1 MTNLVMI
8 DCHDLG
14 RHLGCYGW
22 SGVPS
27 PNLDRIATEG
37 VRFANSFCTAPQCS
51 PSRAALYTG
60 RYAHANGMF
69 GLAHA
74 PFNWRMNTDEVHLA
88 GHLQNAGYFTAQI
101 GVQHVT
107 QWSTESI
114 RQLGFDHVEIRDD
127 APDIA
132 RQVTAFLEGVGQ
144 QPFFLNIGF
153 TEPHRDMDGGFG
165 QADPDDSLGISLPPY
180 IPDTPQ
186 ARSEFAQL
194 QGVIGLMDAAVGVI
208 WEALQANDLLSDTWV
223 IFTTD
228 HGIAMP
234 RAKTT
239 MYDPGIETA
248 LLMYAEPFGLTDGLV
263 FDEMISNVDIVPTIL
278 DGLGIT
284 PPDTLHGRSFWGLL
298 TGKDYPPNTH
308 IFVEKTFHTA
318 YEPQRAVRTDR
329 YKLIWNAE
337 VDIINVA
344 ADIQHSPI
352 YPQMIDELTLERPP
366 FELYDLHIDPVER
379 QNLIGQ
385 AAYAD
390 IERDLRERLLG
401 WMQSTNDPLFNGPIA
416 SPYYNEAKRQLLGG
430 SI

>member
-1 MTNLVMI
+1 VT
-8 DCHDLG
+8 
-14 RHLGCYGW
+14 W
-22 SGVPS
+22 
-27 PNLDRIATEG
+27 TE
-37 VRFANSFCTAPQCS
+37 
-51 PSRAALYTG
+51 
-60 RYAHANGMF
+60 
-69 GLAHA
+69 
-74 PFNWRMNTDEVHLA
+74 
-88 GHLQNAGYFTAQI
+88 
-101 GVQHVT
+101 
-107 QWSTESI
+107 
-114 RQLGFDHVEIRDD
+114 
-127 APDIA
+127 
-132 RQVTAFLEGVGQ
+132 
-144 QPFFLNIGF
+144 
-153 TEPHRDMDGGFG
+153 GFG

-298 TGKDYPPNTH
+298 TGTDYPPNTH

-366 FELYDLHIDPVER
+366 FELYDLEADPVER

-385 AAYAD
+385 VAYAD
-390 IERDLRERLLG
+390 VERDLRERLLG
-401 WMQSTNDPLFNGPIA
+401 WMQSTNDPLLNGPIS
-416 SPYYNEAKRQLLGG
+416 SPYYNEAKRLLLGG

>member
-298 TGKDYPPNTH
+298 TGTDYPPNTH
-308 IFVEKTFHTA
+308 IFAEK
-318 YEPQRAVRTDR
+318 
-329 YKLIWNAE
+329 
-337 VDIINVA
+337 
-344 ADIQHSPI
+344 
-352 YPQMIDELTLERPP
+352 
-366 FELYDLHIDPVER
+366 DLSHG
-379 QNLIGQ
+379 L
-385 AAYAD
+385 
-390 IERDLRERLLG
+390 
-401 WMQSTNDPLFNGPIA
+401 
-416 SPYYNEAKRQLLGG
+416 
-430 SI
+430 